1 MKFANVKDLWVK
13 EAKKALR
20 GTREEGMTNVFAAMT
35 IGDSSMVGTYAL
47 YEAAHAVGMFNES
60 LLVYAYVR
68 GLMDKEDMYVKYM
81 PVLRTMENDLHNKKT
96 EKVFNAAID
105 YINGNKDTD
114 NSLIKAVATFY
125 KVAKD

>member
-68 GLMDKEDMYVKYM
+68 GLMNRDMYVKYM
-81 PVLRTMENDLHNKKT
+81 PVLKAMENSLYSKKNN
-96 EKVFNAAID
+96 EVFNNAID
-105 YINGNKDTD
+105 YINGKDTND
-114 NSLIKAVATFY
+114 NLVQAVATFY
-125 KVAKD
+125 KVAKEG